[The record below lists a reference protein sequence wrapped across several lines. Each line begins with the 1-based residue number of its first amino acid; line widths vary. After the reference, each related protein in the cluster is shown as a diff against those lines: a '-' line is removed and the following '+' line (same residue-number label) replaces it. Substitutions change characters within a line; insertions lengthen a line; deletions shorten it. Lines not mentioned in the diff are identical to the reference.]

1 MVEIKEDVWHSQLVE
16 FFQASEGPI
25 GVLYS
30 ARNVIVV
37 QLPAETKRKRLEK
50 KDGEDKTI
58 DPLLSSAHIP

>member
-1 MVEIKEDVWHSQLVE
+1 MVEIKENVWHSQLVE
-16 FFQASEGPI
+16 VFQASEGPI

-37 QLPAETKRKRLEK
+37 QLPAETKRKRLGK